1 MDREVTWKPNPGP
14 QTWLLSCPVLDVF
27 FGGARGGGKT
37 DALLGDWAAHSARY
51 GKDAHGIIFRRSMPE
66 LEDVIRRSREIYQPI
81 GAEFRE
87 QSKTWVMPG
96 GAELRM
102 RYLEADADAA
112 RYQGHA
118 YCVAVGTLILM
129 VDQSWRPIESISI
142 GDIVQTMEGP
152 RRVTDTVAPYKAECV
167 ACSDGVLTQVHPIW
181 HPIYGASGWQSYA
194 SLTGNDS
201 KAFAGKAQAVGT
213 LPSVSYQAK
222 RLELAHD
229 PLGQQESIQSDCR
242 PGSLPES
249 SETSLA
255 HGTTLPS
262 PLVDQPPAHEHG
274 RLSQRCTS
282 LPSVDGAAACAQNVM
297 TPAQGSQADCL
308 PSPRLGDGQQW
319 SAGVSAQACVPS
331 QDDVAGQ
338 TREHYSVDGLGNI
351 PECSQSKSDGYP
363 HPYTGEIRPLLFQTR
378 DVALTMT
385 PVGERMVC
393 DLTVEGANH
402 YITQLRIANKNT
414 WMGFDEM
421 GNWASPLPLDQLRA
435 CLRSNAS
442 VPCALRGT
450 GNPGG
455 PGHEWVKKRYID
467 PSPPLTPF
475 TVGGITRVFIPSK
488 LTDNPRLTNAEQY
501 TANIRNSG
509 PDWLVKAWLEGDW
522 SGPPV
527 GGIISPEWLRTYDA
541 LPKLGPISLAA
552 DLAYRVGQKN
562 DESSIGA
569 FGLTAESELVWQ
581 PDLVIGHLD
590 TLQSVNA
597 IMDLAQRYNV
607 GEFYAARDMITGSI
621 GPFLYKAME
630 ERGCWFTLIEV
641 ANHQDQLLRSRSF
654 IARTQQGKVL
664 WPSGD
669 LYRTKI
675 QPQLV
680 SYDGLGK
687 QRDDIVAMATHAC
700 MGLDLH
706 NDYRAPKEQKKDHPD
721 HKRWKDVA
729 NRTRP
734 VQDQEQFKLFGRAR
748 P

>member
-1 MDREVTWKPNPGP
+1 MEREVTWKPNPGP

-96 GAELRM
+96 SAELRM

-118 YCVAVGTLILM
+118 Y
-129 VDQSWRPIESISI
+129 
-142 GDIVQTMEGP
+142 
-152 RRVTDTVAPYKAECV
+152 
-167 ACSDGVLTQVHPIW
+167 
-181 HPIYGASGWQSYA
+181 
-194 SLTGNDS
+194 
-201 KAFAGKAQAVGT
+201 
-213 LPSVSYQAK
+213 
-222 RLELAHD
+222 
-229 PLGQQESIQSDCR
+229 
-242 PGSLPES
+242 
-249 SETSLA
+249 
-255 HGTTLPS
+255 
-262 PLVDQPPAHEHG
+262 
-274 RLSQRCTS
+274 
-282 LPSVDGAAACAQNVM
+282 
-297 TPAQGSQADCL
+297 
-308 PSPRLGDGQQW
+308 
-319 SAGVSAQACVPS
+319 
-331 QDDVAGQ
+331 
-338 TREHYSVDGLGNI
+338 
-351 PECSQSKSDGYP
+351 
-363 HPYTGEIRPLLFQTR
+363 
-378 DVALTMT
+378 
-385 PVGERMVC
+385 
-393 DLTVEGANH
+393 
-402 YITQLRIANKNT
+402 T

-488 LTDNPRLTNAEQY
+488 LSDNPRLTNAEQY

-522 SGPPV
+522 SGPPA

-541 LPKLGPISLAA
+541 LPRLGPISIAA

-569 FGLTAESELVWQ
+569 FGLTAESELVWL

-597 IMDLAQRYNV
+597 IMDLAQRHNV

-630 ERGCWFTLIEV
+630 ERNCWFTLIEV

-654 IARTQQGKVL
+654 IARTQQGKIL

-687 QRDDIVAMATHAC
+687 QRDDIVAMAAHGC
-700 MGLDLH
+700 MGLDMH
-706 NDYRAPKEQKKDHPD
+706 DNYRAPKEAKKDHAN
-721 HKRWKDVA
+721 HKRWKEIA

-734 VQDQEQFKLFGRAR
+734 VQDDAQYKLFGRSR
-748 P
+748 T